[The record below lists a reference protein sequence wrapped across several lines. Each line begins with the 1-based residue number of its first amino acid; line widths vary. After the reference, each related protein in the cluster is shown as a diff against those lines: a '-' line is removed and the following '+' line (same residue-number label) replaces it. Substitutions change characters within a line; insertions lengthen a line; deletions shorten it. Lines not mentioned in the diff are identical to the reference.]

1 MEIVRERTNFA
12 RAHTHKGEFYKF
24 LFFCGNAEQLFEN
37 KLDEGVADND
47 RDFLTKFTHRDF
59 HFATAISKP

>member
-1 MEIVRERTNFA
+1 M
-12 RAHTHKGEFYKF
+12 F